1 MSAEQSELE
10 AYSSALNEV
19 LEQQSSSNLSTAT
32 TLENTLSEADAALA
46 AVSTAASS
54 VHDNSCEPMD
64 VDDISETMEM
74 LKGVL
79 EPEDHRMLQQQFLG
93 AAVDTVKQGG
103 TNSNEQLAEPLQQQE
118 EPQSSKVAIP
128 AAQQITSPPIPT
140 HRPKTAEELS
150 EQIALQQFDLPDNEQ
165 AEIKPAKQEDEIQ
178 KQENKPVQQ
187 EQQQVEQ
194 EQKSELPV
202 EREQVTELD
211 VQKEQEQ
218 VQQEKELPIEQF
230 DERSIKEES
239 ENVATQQGNEEEL
252 EKEYVELK
260 QEVQPLTGD
269 NFHTPL
275 EPAEQQQSQHQQLPE
290 LTPLSLSMSSSTNGR
305 GSAPSS
311 PSFPIKQPAEE
322 PSHFPRSPHA
332 PREQVEEVYLEEAVI
347 EPSLDRKL
355 SLGGV
360 IARDPLPI
368 ELTITE
374 PSPEKPHEQQK
385 QVLNETLP
393 MSNESPLNGTFNHA
407 SSEAPEQP
415 SISSAP
421 FGVPLEASMDK
432 SQQRRTF
439 SLNFT
444 RDEEQHHQHSEDELP
459 MNNTYAMPL
468 NAVKEDQ
475 RRTFS
480 LADQQ
485 QPDPEQVKSR
495 RTFHLEQAQQTRHTF
510 NADPQRHATT
520 AIEAAEDE
528 PMDVDLSLRVD
539 TATDSSQFAPL
550 SPPIPTHQVRAE
562 PPSSPPIPTHQTNV
576 RVQPP
581 SSPPLP
587 THQAKEQYQNIPSQE
602 QPREM
607 QSPPLPT
614 HQPKAAEQI
623 QDTHSPPLPT
633 HLRDTRSPPIPT
645 LQQKQQLKRPSIHG
659 DRLCPN
665 ATVVLE
671 EQTLSAKEQLSASN
685 EKDDVLVEHF
695 GAMSPITDDIFKSPQ
710 FTSSAF
716 NNLAKEKAFEVAAAV
731 PKAADNE
738 EQFQSGASEYT
749 YNLILLV
756 SPAWAPVCIVHSYF
770 ISILMLLDSFTLIAV
785 FTLEYTFRY
794 PSSPLKL
801 WLIVLYLNCIPEGAL
816 TIFSPTKKNLFLCPL
831 FIRNQ
836 IFRNYLNSKI
846 FKIDVSDL

>member
-1 MSAEQSELE
+1 MEQQKALVAAAMRSTSQPGTPTANSSCDPLRFTGLPEFDETQIPELAPFGGDMEGKYRMNIPNAYSYSHLFTHSAQLKADSSALGRLSYHSDSDVYAECLSLESVKMSAEHSDME

-19 LEQQSSSNLSTAT
+19 LEQQSNCDLSTAT

-46 AVSTAASS
+46 AASSVSSS

-74 LKGVL
+74 LKDVL

-93 AAVDTVKQGG
+93 AAIDIVKQEE
-103 TNSNEQLAEPLQQQE
+103 TNSNELLSEPLQQQE
-118 EPQSSKVAIP
+118 EPQSPKVAMP
-128 AAQQITSPPIPT
+128 ALQQITSPPIPT

-150 EQIALQQFDLPDNEQ
+150 ELMALQQFDLPEDEQ
-165 AEIKPAKQEDEIQ
+165 KEIKPAKQEDEIQ
-178 KQENKPVQQ
+178 MQEDKPVEEEQ
-187 EQQQVEQ
+187 EIGLPIEQ
-194 EQKSELPV
+194 EQE
-202 EREQVTELD
+202 TELL

-218 VQQEKELPIEQF
+218 VEQKKELPIEQL
-230 DERSIKEES
+230 EEQSIKKET
-239 ENVATQQGNEEEL
+239 ENITTQQENEEEL
-252 EKEYVELK
+252 VKEYVQLK
-260 QEVQPLTGD
+260 HEVQPLTED
-269 NFHTPL
+269 NLLTPVK
-275 EPAEQQQSQHQQLPE
+275 PAEQQQQSD
-290 LTPLSLSMSSSTNGR
+290 LTPLSLSISESTHGR

-311 PSFPIKQPAEE
+311 PSFPIKHTAEG

-332 PREQVEEVYLEEAVI
+332 PPEQVEEVYLEEAVI

-374 PSPEKPHEQQK
+374 PSPEKPQEQQQQ

-393 MSNESPLNGTFNHA
+393 MSNGSPLNGTFHHA
-407 SSEAPEQP
+407 SSEALEQP
-415 SISSAP
+415 SISSAA
-421 FGVPLEASMDK
+421 FGVPLDASMDQK
-432 SQQRRTF
+432 QQRRTF

-444 RDEEQHHQHSEDELP
+444 REEEQHHQHSEDELP

-468 NAVKEDQ
+468 NAAKDEQ

-485 QPDPEQVKSR
+485 QPDLDQVKPR
-495 RTFHLEQAQQTRHTF
+495 RTFHLEQAQRH
-510 NADPQRHATT
+510 NSAVM
-520 AIEAAEDE
+520 ESAEYE
-528 PMDVDLSLRVD
+528 PMEVDLSLRVD
-539 TATDSSQFAPL
+539 AAADPSQFTPL

-562 PPSSPPIPTHQTNV
+562 PPSSPPIPTHQAKV
-576 RVQPP
+576 RALPP

-587 THQAKEQYQNIPSQE
+587 THQPKEQHQNIPSSPLPTHHSQE
-602 QPREM
+602 EPREM

-614 HQPKAAEQI
+614 HQPKVEEQKI

-633 HLRDTRSPPIPT
+633 HQRDTRSPPIPT

-671 EQTLSAKEQLSASN
+671 EQTLSAKEQLSASD

-710 FTSSAF
+710 FTSSVF
-716 NNLAKEKAFEVAAAV
+716 NNLAKEKAIEIAAAA
-731 PKAADNE
+731 PKTADNE
-738 EQFQSGASEYT
+738 EEFQSGASEYT
-749 YNLILLV
+749 YNFLYLS
-756 SPAWAPVCIVHSYF
+756 SPA
-770 ISILMLLDSFTLIAV
+770 
-785 FTLEYTFRY
+785 
-794 PSSPLKL
+794 
-801 WLIVLYLNCIPEGAL
+801 
-816 TIFSPTKKNLFLCPL
+816 
-831 FIRNQ
+831 
-836 IFRNYLNSKI
+836 
-846 FKIDVSDL
+846 